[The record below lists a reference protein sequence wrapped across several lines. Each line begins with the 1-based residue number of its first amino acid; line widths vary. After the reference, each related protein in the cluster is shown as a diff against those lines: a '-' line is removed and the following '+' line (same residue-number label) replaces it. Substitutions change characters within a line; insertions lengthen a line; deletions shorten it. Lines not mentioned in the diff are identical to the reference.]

1 MSKSKKKKAAA
12 KQKKSEK
19 KDRAIKSQVMRSDTD
34 LSCPATPDMANE
46 VTDVETHF
54 YPYDENLLERARTQ
68 WQFGDWESLAAL
80 KREEL
85 QHHPDRAKL
94 ALLVA
99 AGLTQTGEVA
109 SARQFTRLAQ
119 DWGCC
124 KKLIS
129 QILIAGVY
137 NSLGRAAAVIGQ
149 EPRALNYFHRS
160 VALGTPGTETRLLT
174 QARVTQQI
182 AQLGSHYAKRQF
194 TPETYLPGDDGRR
207 KLFPAPPAT
216 DSDSLINL
224 RVTLPDGRRVEIPFN
239 ANFPKYIRR
248 EGECLHFSV
257 PEGKALYLCSNHD
270 GDFSK
275 PPQSNQFSL
284 LPDTTYMIYGYVECS
299 NHNPTIWTIEYDER
313 QRIAHATDNVQDNGF
328 GIFFRTHERHVNLCI
343 AIRLSAQGTLHTEQS
358 NLHIRRQSNE
368 DIQKQRHLEN
378 LLNRSMVNATRQL
391 EAFVGVQNY
400 LATGERM
407 PDMHGWPISPDLA
420 LYLIDLLENTNYDI
434 IIEFGSGTST
444 LLMARTL
451 TRLASR
457 RRGRPPVRLIAFE
470 HLERYYTQTKDQLQ
484 KAGMSD
490 AVHLVLAPLE
500 TYTAPDGRSY
510 PYYRCHDIL
519 SDAANSQSVTD
530 TQMLIF
536 VDGPPEP
543 TGKHARYPAFPAV
556 LAHFKGA
563 KIDILL
569 DDYIREDE
577 KEIVRLWL
585 AEIEAQGLRHTLVE
599 KKLEKDACLI
609 TIFGES
615 AE

>member
-12 KQKKSEK
+12 KLKKSEK
-19 KDRAIKSQVMRSDTD
+19 KNRSIKSQAIQSDID
-34 LSCPATPDMANE
+34 LSSPAKPNMANE
-46 VTDVETHF
+46 VRDVDTHF

-80 KREEL
+80 GCAQI

-94 ALLVA
+94 ALLAA
-99 AGLTQTGEVA
+99 AGLIQTGEVA
-109 SARQFTRLAQ
+109 SARKFTRLAQ
-119 DWGCC
+119 EWGCG

-174 QARVTQQI
+174 QARTTQQI
-182 AQLGSHYAKRQF
+182 AQLGSPCAKQQF
-194 TPETYLPGDDGRR
+194 TPETYLPRDDGRR
-207 KLFPAPPAT
+207 KLSPAQPAT
-216 DSDSLINL
+216 DSDSLL
-224 RVTLPDGRRVEIPFN
+224 YLSVTLPDGRQVQIPFN
-239 ANFPKYIRR
+239 ADIPTYIRR
-248 EGECLHFSV
+248 EGEFLHFSV
-257 PEGKALYLCSNHD
+257 PEGKALYLCSNLD
-270 GDFSK
+270 GNFSI
-275 PPQSNQFSL
+275 PPQNNQFSL
-284 LPDTTYMIYGYVECS
+284 LANTTYMIYGHIECPD
-299 NHNPTIWTIEYDER
+299 HDPTVWTIEYDER
-313 QRIAHATDNVQDNGF
+313 QRIAHATDKVQDSGF
-328 GIFFRTHERHVNLCI
+328 GIFFRTHERHANLCL
-343 AIRLSAQGTLHTEQS
+343 AMRLSAQGTLNAELSHF
-358 NLHIRRQSNE
+358 HIRRQSNE
-368 DIQKQRHLEN
+368 DIQLQRHLEN
-378 LLNRSMVNATRQL
+378 ILKQSMLNATRQL

-407 PDMHGWPISPDLA
+407 PHMHGWPMSPDLA
-420 LYLIDLLENTNYDI
+420 LYLIDLLENTDYDI
-434 IIEFGSGTST
+434 IVEFGSGTST
-444 LLMARTL
+444 LLIARTL

-457 RRGRPPVRLIAFE
+457 RRGRPPVHLIAFE
-470 HLERYYTQTKDQLQ
+470 HLDRYYIQTKDQLQ
-484 KAGMSD
+484 KAGMLD
-490 AVHLVLAPLE
+490 AVHLVLSPLE

-519 SDAANSQSVTD
+519 SNTANSHPVTD
-530 TQMLIF
+530 IQILVF
-536 VDGPPEP
+536 VDGPPGP
-543 TGKHARYPAFPAV
+543 IGKHARYPALPAV

-563 KIDILL
+563 RIDILL

-585 AEIEAQGLRHTLVE
+585 AEIEAQGLQHTLVE

>member
-12 KQKKSEK
+12 KLKKSEK
-19 KDRAIKSQVMRSDTD
+19 KSRAIKSQTIQGDTD
-34 LSCPATPDMANE
+34 LSFPAKPDIADE
-46 VTDVETHF
+46 VKDVDTHY

-68 WQFGDWESLAAL
+68 WQFGDWENLAAL
-80 KREEL
+80 EREQLE
-85 QHHPDRAKL
+85 HHPDRAKL

-99 AGLTQTGEVA
+99 AGLIQTGEVA
-109 SARQFTRLAQ
+109 NARQFIRLAK
-119 DWGCC
+119 DWGCG

-149 EPRALNYFHRS
+149 EPRALKYFQRS
-160 VALGTPGTETRLLT
+160 VALGTPGNKARRLT

-182 AQLGSHYAKRQF
+182 AQLDSPYAKLQF
-194 TPETYLPGDDGRR
+194 TLETYLPEDDGRR
-207 KLFPAPPAT
+207 KLSPSQPAT
-216 DSDSLINL
+216 DVDSLINL
-224 RVTLPDGRRVEIPFN
+224 RVTLPDGRQVQIPFN
-239 ANFPKYIRR
+239 ANVPAYIRR
-248 EGECLHFSV
+248 EGDCLHFSV
-257 PEGKALYLCSNHD
+257 PEGKAFYLCSSHD
-270 GDFSK
+270 GNFSN
-275 PPQSNQFSL
+275 PPQSNQFAL
-284 LPDTTYMIYGYVECS
+284 LPDTTYMIFGQIECLE
-299 NHNPTIWTIEYDER
+299 HEPFIWVIEYDDQ
-313 QRIAHATDNVQDNGF
+313 QRIAHATDKVKDNGF
-328 GIFFRTHERHVNLCI
+328 GIFFRTHERHVNLCL
-343 AIRLSAQGTLHTEQS
+343 AIRLSAHGTLHTDQS
-358 NLHIRRQSNE
+358 NFHIRRQSNE
-368 DIQKQRHLEN
+368 DIQRQRHLEKI
-378 LLNRSMVNATRQL
+378 LNQSMINSTRQL

-420 LYLIDLLENTNYDI
+420 LYLIDLLENTDYDI
-434 IIEFGSGTST
+434 VVEFGSGTST
-444 LLMARTL
+444 LLLARTL

-457 RRGRPPVRLIAFE
+457 RRGRPPVRLVAFE
-470 HLERYYTQTKDQLQ
+470 HLEHYYTQTSDLLQ
-484 KAGMSD
+484 KAGMLD
-490 AVHLVLAPLE
+490 TVHLVLAPLE

-510 PYYRCHDIL
+510 PYYCCHDTL
-519 SDAANSQSVTD
+519 SDAANRQPVTD
-530 TQMLIF
+530 IQILVF

-543 TGKHARYPAFPAV
+543 TGKHARYPALPAV

-585 AEIEAQGLRHTLVE
+585 AEIEAQGLRYTLVE